1 MLFLILWCFYLMIE
15 YNLYWNSK
23 SDYRLYTVHL
33 SILITC
39 YFFFKWLTFPRL
51 GTMKCSFKISFFL
64 KFILILYSS
73 VAESLWLSKAVKKP
87 PLYWSTG
94 WFFGRKQEVCFWSSL
109 ACTPRVYS
117 HFHSNDP
124 SNPKS
129 DQHLFLLTVTLL
141 NYWFR

>member
-1 MLFLILWCFYLMIE
+1 MLFVILWCFYLMIE

-39 YFFFKWLTFPRL
+39 NFFFKWLTFPRL
-51 GTMKCSFKISFFL
+51 GTMKCSFKIGFFL

-94 WFFGRKQEVCFWSSL
+94 WFFWQKTGSL
-109 ACTPRVYS
+109 FLEQFGLYPPEFILISIAMTPQTPRVT
-117 HFHSNDP
+117 SNYF
-124 SNPKS
+124 SL
-129 DQHLFLLTVTLL
+129 Q
-141 NYWFR
+141 

>member
-1 MLFLILWCFYLMIE
+1 MLFVILWCFYPMIK

-23 SDYRLYTVHL
+23 SDYRLYTVHF

-64 KFILILYSS
+64 KFILILYSI
-73 VAESLWLSKAVKKP
+73 VAESLWLSKAVKKL

-94 WFFGRKQEVCFWSSL
+94 WFFGRKQEVCFLEQFGLYPPEFILISI
-109 ACTPRVYS
+109 AMTPQTPRVTSIYFS
-117 HFHSNDP
+117 L
-124 SNPKS
+124 
-129 DQHLFLLTVTLL
+129 Q
-141 NYWFR
+141 